1 MMENVIY
8 HEDEDEDSSFNDT
21 YDYDYEH
28 SVCDKETVRTFAS
41 FYLPVVYAL
50 ALVVGLAGNALVVVV
65 YTSKLRLRTLTDVC
79 ILNLAISDLLLLL
92 TLPFWA
98 ADAVHGWKLGSAAC
112 KITSFLYSANFS
124 CGMLLLACISVDRY
138 RAITQSPAGRTG
150 TGARLRRQWLLVCV
164 VLWAVA
170 SFLGLPE
177 LIFSTVKH
185 HHNRMACTA
194 VYPHSMARPAKAA
207 LELLEVTLRF
217 VLPFLVMVVC
227 YCSVGRILSRAAG
240 VRRDRKWRSLRVLL
254 AVVAVFLLTQL
265 PYNVVKL
272 CRAMD
277 IIYIVTDC
285 DVSKGLDHALQ
296 VTESLALTHACI
308 NPLLYAFLGSSFRV
322 HVLKTAKHLGQRLKK
337 TTRRVRE
344 EPAVEISLNTCNP
357 THSQSG
363 SEDPDTSTFS
373 I

>member
-1 MMENVIY
+1 MEDYYY
-8 HEDEDEDSSFNDT
+8 HDDEDSSLNDS
-21 YDYDYEH
+21 YDDYYEH
-28 SVCDKETVRTFAS
+28 TVCDKETVRS
-41 FYLPVVYAL
+41 FGSVFLPVIYAL

-65 YTSKLRLRTLTDVC
+65 YASKVRMRTLTDMC
-79 ILNLAISDLLLLL
+79 ILNLAISDLLLLF

-98 ADAVHGWKLGSAAC
+98 ADAVHGWRLGSAAC
-112 KITSFLYSANFS
+112 KITSFLYSTNFS

-138 RAITQSPAGRTG
+138 RAVAHNPTGRTG
-150 TGARLRRQWLLVCV
+150 SGAHVRRQRLLVCV

-185 HHNRMACTA
+185 SHHHRMACTA
-194 VYPHSMARPAKAA
+194 IYPLSMARPAKAA

-227 YCSVGRILSRAAG
+227 YSCIGRALSQAAG
-240 VRRDRKWRSLRVLL
+240 VRRDRKWRALRVLL

-277 IIYIVTDC
+277 VIYILVTDC
-285 DVSKGLDHALQ
+285 DVSKGMDRALQ
-296 VTESLALTHACI
+296 VTEALALTHACI
-308 NPLLYAFLGSSFRV
+308 NPVLYAFIGSSFRG
-322 HVLKTAKHLGQRLKK
+322 HVLKVAKHLGQRLG
-337 TTRRVRE
+337 RHPRHVNE
-344 EPAVEISLNTCNP
+344 EPAVEIALNTR
-357 THSQSG
+357 TQTQSQSG
-363 SEDPDTSTFS
+363 SEDQDTSTFT